1 MLLILM
7 NMIEGTLTMLRE
19 VVLVAVLVCID
30 VDVRSIDDV
39 ENIAVIGCVSVVD
52 GCEVEDVELNC

>member
-7 NMIEGTLTMLRE
+7 KMIEGTLSMLRE

-30 VDVRSIDDV
+30 VYVRSIDDV
-39 ENIAVIGCVSVVD
+39 ENIAVIGCVGVVD